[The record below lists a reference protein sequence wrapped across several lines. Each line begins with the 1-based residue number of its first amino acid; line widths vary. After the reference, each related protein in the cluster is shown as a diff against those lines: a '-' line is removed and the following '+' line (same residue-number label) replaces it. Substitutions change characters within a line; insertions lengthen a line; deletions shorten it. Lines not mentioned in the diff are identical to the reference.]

1 MTKPIKLLLL
11 ATTYLLCGYAK
22 GQDET
27 PAKSAVEFGLQHS
40 INFTHLNGSGGPI
53 VYSNRVENYE
63 LLRSRLTF
71 DLGMFAIIHLSD
83 KFAIQPEAVY
93 TYMGG
98 HFQKRTT
105 YLHDLGAFEGT
116 ENESFAADYL
126 KIALSTNIKFNERI
140 FFQFGGY
147 GSSLLSAEKFY
158 PWWEVDVDSDQT
170 RTSLSG
176 IRKFDAGVLGGFGMS
191 TKILNMTFRYN
202 YGLLDVFERGELEE
216 LDLSNGVFQFVL
228 QWKFYSDLK

>member
-1 MTKPIKLLLL
+1 MTKSIKLLLL
-11 ATTYLLCGYAK
+11 AITILLCDYAK
-22 GQDET
+22 GQDES

-40 INFTHLNGSGGPI
+40 INFTHMLGDGGPI

-63 LLRSRLTF
+63 LIQSRVTF
-71 DLGMFAIIHLSD
+71 DLGMFATIHVSD

-116 ENESFAADYL
+116 ENESFAVDYL
-126 KIALSTNIKFNERI
+126 KAALSANIKFNDRI
-140 FFQFGGY
+140 FFQLGGY

-158 PWWEVDVDSDQT
+158 PWWETDVGNDQT
-170 RTSLSG
+170 RISLSG
-176 IRKFDAGVLGGFGMS
+176 IRKFDAGVMGGFGMS
-191 TKILNMTFRYN
+191 THILNLTFRYN
-202 YGLLDVFERGELEE
+202 YGLLDVFESGEFEA

-228 QWKFYSDLK
+228 QWKLYSDLR